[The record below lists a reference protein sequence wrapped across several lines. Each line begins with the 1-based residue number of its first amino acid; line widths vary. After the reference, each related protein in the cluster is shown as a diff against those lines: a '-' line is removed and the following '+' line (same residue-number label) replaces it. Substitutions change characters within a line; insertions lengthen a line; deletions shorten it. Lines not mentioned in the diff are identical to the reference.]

1 MRPSRAVGIIGL
13 AFISLF
19 GYHRIQG
26 WHQQQGR
33 AIEAQISQEQAA
45 QRILTELSSLQQRV
59 ARYRQRLPEEA
70 EASWLVKAIVALA
83 QEAGVQLTKIAPE
96 TPHANRQ
103 FTRLAVNVEFTASFH
118 QLGTFLDRLERAEP
132 FIRIERLQVAPPQSS
147 KEAATIRAVFSTL
160 YIPAL
165 TLDAVPTPGNGAH
178 TERRHDQGIKG

>member
-1 MRPSRAVGIIGL
+1 M
-13 AFISLF
+13 FIT
-19 GYHRIQG
+19 QG
-26 WHQQQGR
+26 QFSFLPPLTD
-33 AIEAQISQEQAA
+33 AQI
-45 QRILTELSSLQQRV
+45 
-59 ARYRQRLPEEA
+59 
-70 EASWLVKAIVALA
+70 VKQIQYALKN
-83 QEAGVQLTKIAPE
+83 GW
-96 TPHANRQ
+96 
-103 FTRLAVNVEFTASFH
+103 AVNVEFTASFH